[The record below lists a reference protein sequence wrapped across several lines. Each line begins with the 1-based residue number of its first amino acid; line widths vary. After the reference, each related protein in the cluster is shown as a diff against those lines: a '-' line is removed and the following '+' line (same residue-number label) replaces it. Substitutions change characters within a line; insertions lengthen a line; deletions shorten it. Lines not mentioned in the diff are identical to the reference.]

1 MKALTGPCR
10 CCERPTT
17 RYARDMAVLGTS
29 GMCPDCWQHDGRP
42 SGPHSDTFHVTDSNT
57 ACDSR
62 EEVNAKIIAVGG
74 YTIVPDKLL
83 RALLR
88 HVQASSSPSGCMDF
102 QKMLASFLID
112 GLRLATEQV
121 QALLDALG
129 LHACCRVYALVY
141 SCMLCPWECP
151 LTAPHSESFRRCEQ
165 DSGHGNVPWCT
176 FQHSVLMLKHQS
188 LKDKTYS
195 SADASK
201 ARPFADCTCGQCPG
215 EHGEY

>member
-1 MKALTGPCR
+1 MTGPCR

-29 GMCPDCWQHDGRP
+29 GMCPSCWHYGGIP
-42 SGPHSDTFHVTDSNT
+42 SGPPDRWQHVTDSNT

-62 EEVNAKIIAVGG
+62 DEVNAKIIAVGG

-83 RALLR
+83 HALLK
-88 HVQASSSPSGCMDF
+88 HIQASSRPFGCMDF
-102 QKMLASFLID
+102 QNMLASFLID
-112 GLRLATEQV
+112 GLRIATEQV

-129 LHACCRVYALVY
+129 FDACWRVYALVY
-141 SCMLCPWECP
+141 SCTLCPWECP
-151 LTAPHSESFRRCEQ
+151 VTAPCSESFRGCAYG
-165 DSGHGNVPWCT
+165 SGHCNVPWCA
-176 FQHSVLMLKHQS
+176 FEHSIPNLKHQS

-201 ARPFADCTCGQCPG
+201 ARPFAVCTCGQCPG
-215 EHGEY
+215 KDGQY